1 MEPVFRALE
10 ITAGTL
16 VRLQG
21 MRRSYSGLEN
31 IPRTG
36 GFVLTLNHTAYTDFL
51 APSLGLYRAGR
62 RARFMVKSEM
72 MDVAFTRFLVKQT
85 HAVPVDRSAGAEAF
99 GTAVDSLRAGH
110 AIVVYPEGT
119 ISRSFELKEFKT
131 GAVRMAAEAGVPV
144 VPSVQWAAQRQW
156 SKGTRR
162 RIGYARIPVHVA
174 FGAPMHVRPDV
185 DAVAATARLR
195 SAMSDLLHE
204 VQDGY
209 PDAPAGADWLPARLG
224 GSAPTPERARVIEE
238 AEAEAK
244 ARLRAAK
251 HPAGDA
257 RAGHNGDE
265 RDERTP

>member
-21 MRRSYSGLEN
+21 MRRSYTGLEH

-36 GFVLTLNHTAYTDFL
+36 GFVLTVNHTAYTDFL
-51 APSLGLYRAGR
+51 APALGLYRVGR

-72 MDVAFTRFLVKQT
+72 MDVAFTRFLVHQT
-85 HAVPVDRSAGAEAF
+85 RAVPVDRSAGAEAF
-99 GTAVDSLRAGH
+99 AAAVDSLRAGH
-110 AIVVYPEGT
+110 AVVVYPEGT

-174 FGAPMHVRPDV
+174 YGAPLHIPPDA
-185 DAVAATARLR
+185 DAVAATAQLR
-195 SAMSDLLHE
+195 AVTDELLRE
-204 VQDGY
+204 VQAGY

-224 GSAPTPERARVIEE
+224 GAAPTPDEALVIEQ
-238 AEAEAK
+238 AEAQEK
-244 ARLRAAK
+244 ARRRAAK
-251 HPAGDA
+251 TDPDAGDPPG
-257 RAGHNGDE
+257 GHQHSDE
-265 RDERTP
+265 EMP